1 MVTYL
6 QKHERLSAGDR
17 RKQLIDVAIGL
28 FSQKGFG
35 GTTTKEIAKAAGVN
49 EAIIFRHFATKQKLY
64 EAILEYRTGTAQLE
78 EGFAELQKLMKK
90 RDDQGVVAWIVTCS
104 ICLFRID
111 PRFQRLMLFA
121 ALEGHEIAVMHHKQ
135 VTPFIDALRNY
146 IAERQKDGALLDC
159 SPELMIFAISGMPAH
174 FAMVRYLFQVKEVNV
189 SDAVAADVFTRI
201 LMKGLGIRK
210 GKKK

>member
-6 QKHERLSAGDR
+6 PKHERLSAGDR
-17 RKQLIDVAIGL
+17 RKQLIEVAIDL
-28 FSQKGFG
+28 FSKKGFG
-35 GTTTKEIAKAAGVN
+35 GTTTKEIATAAGVN

-64 EAILEYRTGTAQLE
+64 EAILEHRTDGGALE
-78 EGFAELQKLMKK
+78 ERFSELQGLMKK
-90 RDDQGVVAWIVTCS
+90 HDDRGVIAWVVAGTLG
-104 ICLFRID
+104 LFRGD

-146 IAERQKDGALLDC
+146 IAQRQKEGVLLDC
-159 SPELMIFAISGMPAH
+159 PPELMLAAIGGMPAH
-174 FAMVRYLFQVKEVNV
+174 YSMFRYLFQVKQMTV
-189 SDAVAADVFTRI
+189 SDEVAEETFTRI
-201 LMKGLGIRK
+201 LMQGLDIQK